1 MQLGTPLPSF
11 QLIDQEGVLF
21 NSKSLLGQPS
31 VLFFYPK
38 NFTPICTKEVCGF
51 RDSYHLFKDLN
62 ASIIGI
68 STDNTE
74 SHKEFSKKHQLP
86 FPLLSDPNKE
96 TQRLFCIKGPLFG
109 LLPARETF
117 IFDADGLLI
126 AHHKGIAALSHI
138 QKAYKTLKQT
148 L

>member
-96 TQRLFCIKGPLFG
+96 TQRLFCIKALFLVYSLQEKHLFLMLMDC
-109 LLPARETF
+109 LLHTIKE
-117 IFDADGLLI
+117 
-126 AHHKGIAALSHI
+126 
-138 QKAYKTLKQT
+138 
-148 L
+148 